1 MDSLYN
7 FNDKCVDPEE
17 MEFIGEWTYGKV
29 YSISARLLMSNIY
42 EALGKNDTFIIIKSP
57 DYRIKCFYKN
67 PTC

>member
-1 MDSLYN
+1 
-7 FNDKCVDPEE
+7 

-57 DYRIKCFYKN
+57 DYRIKVKNILYYKIKYKY
-67 PTC
+67 